1 MSSSTR
7 DRILDEAMRLF
18 AERGYRGTSVAQ
30 IELAAGLSPGSGGL
44 YHHFD
49 SKDAVLAA
57 AVARHLSRL
66 DALRDIRKVF
76 SGLGDLRSQLVVMAR
91 YCLAELDSQTELLQ
105 LLASEARRQPDLL
118 TDAVDQLL
126 RGTYESFAEWLAG
139 EASIEPAMLRG
150 IAFLGLGS
158 LLSSRLTRDVLGTE
172 GLVPDDDELVETWAE
187 MMMGALRSPKARR
200 AGKSP
205 GLPLR

>member
-1 MSSSTR
+1 
-7 DRILDEAMRLF
+7 MRLF
-18 AERGYRGTSVAQ
+18 ADRGFRGTSVAQ
-30 IELAAGLSPGSGGL
+30 IEQAAGLSPGSGGL

-76 SGLGDLRSQLVVMAR
+76 TGLGDLRAQLLVTGR
-91 YCLAELDSQTELLQ
+91 YFLAELDTQTELLR

-126 RGTYESFAEWLAG
+126 RRTYESFGEWLAS
-139 EASIEPAMLRG
+139 EAAIPEEKLRG
-150 IAFLGLGS
+150 VVFLGLGS
-158 LLSSRLTRDVLGTE
+158 LLSSRLTRDVFGSE
-172 GLVPDDDELVETWAE
+172 GLVPDDDELVEAWAE
-187 MMMGALRSPKARR
+187 MMLGALRSRRVRSARR
-200 AGKSP
+200 
-205 GLPLR
+205 